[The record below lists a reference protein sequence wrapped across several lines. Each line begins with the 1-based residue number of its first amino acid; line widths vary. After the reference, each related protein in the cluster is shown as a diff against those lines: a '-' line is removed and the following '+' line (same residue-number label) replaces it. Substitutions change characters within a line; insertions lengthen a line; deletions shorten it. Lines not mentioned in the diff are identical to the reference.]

1 MFRKKQSDIEQK
13 VKAQVIFKFLS
24 EFNIVEKDIRTL
36 FEKSL
41 GSISGDIREALQFFY
56 GGKIGSTTEV
66 TSELLKIK
74 ELKFEKDNK
83 FKDYTTT
90 QILRL
95 NEQYRFINEFMF
107 EVGSLQRPLYKFDFQ
122 SSMRKIIN
130 MRNILAHEIIVCNFK
145 ERDIVELLSK
155 ENIEKNAEGFLDTND
170 ISQMDEDT
178 MAIVSNYFYLCKMHE
193 MLNDNNSLSKT
204 IT

>member
-1 MFRKKQSDIEQK
+1 MFRKNQSDIEQK
-13 VKAQVIFKFLS
+13 VKAQVIFKFLN

-41 GSISGDIREALQFFY
+41 DSISGDVREALQFFY
-56 GGKIGSTTEV
+56 GGKIGSTTDV
-66 TSELLKIK
+66 GSEILKIK
-74 ELKFEKDNK
+74 ELRFDKSNK

-95 NEQYRFINEFMF
+95 NEQYHFINEFMF
-107 EVGSLQRPLYKFDFQ
+107 DVVSLQRPLYKYDFQ

-145 ERDIVELLSK
+145 ERDIVDILSK
-155 ENIEKNAEGFLDTND
+155 ENIEKNADGFLDSND

-178 MAIVSNYFYLCKMHE
+178 VAIVSNYFYLCKMHN
-193 MLNDNNSLSKT
+193 MLNGNNSSSET
-204 IT
+204 IV